1 MKKKLFDFNSA
12 KVLDAQ
18 DELSVYRN
26 NFNIPQ
32 FNKQDAIYFT
42 GNSLGLQL
50 KNYDTY
56 LKQEMEDWKTMGVEG
71 HFDAKTPWVNYH
83 QSLEQGTSR
92 LVGAKINEVVTM
104 NGLSVNLHLL
114 FTSFY
119 QPTKKKYKILCESH
133 LFPSDL
139 YIIQSQIQLN
149 GFDPDDAIIFIPS
162 DSNGVV
168 DEEKLYSLI
177 DNHKDDLALI
187 FMGGVNYYTGQVFNI
202 AQITK
207 IGHQNNIVVG
217 FDLAHAAGNIE
228 LKLHEWKVDF
238 AAWCSYK
245 YLNAG
250 PGNVSTIFIHEKQ
263 IAKKP
268 FRLSGWWGHQ
278 LKNRFVIQERFEPVN
293 TAEGWQLSNAPVLG
307 MSVYRASIDL
317 FDKIGMAKLILKRNQ
332 LTMYLEQAVED
343 FNNIS
348 SLNLKIITPGISE
361 ERGSQ
366 LSIFIDKNGQKIYN
380 HLRSNGV
387 FLDWRE
393 PNVMR
398 MAPVPLYNS
407 FNDIARFHQI
417 LMKCI

>member
-1 MKKKLFDFNSA
+1 MNKKLFDFNSA
-12 KVLDAQ
+12 KFFDAQ
-18 DELSVYRN
+18 DELSVYRD

-32 FNKQDAIYFT
+32 FNKQDAIYFS
-42 GNSLGLQL
+42 GNSLGLRL
-50 KNYDTY
+50 KSYDTY
-56 LKQEMEDWKTMGVEG
+56 LKQEMEDWKNMGVEG

-83 QSLEQGTSR
+83 QSLAEATSR

-177 DNHKDDLALI
+177 ENHKDELALI

-207 IGHQNNIVVG
+207 IGHQNKIVVG
-217 FDLAHAAGNIE
+217 FDLAHAAGNIQ

-250 PGNVSTIFIHEKQ
+250 PGNVSTVFIHENQ

-317 FDKIGMAKLILKRNQ
+317 FDEIGMSKLIAKRNQ
-332 LTMYLEQAVED
+332 LTMYLEQAIEN
-343 FNNIS
+343 FNNVS
-348 SLNLKIITPGISE
+348 SLKLRIITPGSSE
-361 ERGSQ
+361 KRGSQ

-380 HLRSNGV
+380 YLRSHGV
-387 FLDWRE
+387 YLDWRE

-407 FNDIARFHQI
+407 FTDIARFHKI